1 MKKIFTL
8 FVALTLICLGAQAQQ
23 ADVRKAAERYKN
35 CKTLV
40 TDVTQTR
47 HNVAV
52 TKDAVSKGHFYY
64 RQPNSESMVFPE
76 AKEMLI
82 AKDNTFTMVKDG
94 RQRVAKAQGKGN
106 NPFETL
112 RDVFTS
118 LLTTDNTTLT
128 DVADVAFSKQG
139 QVVTMTLTPKTTDAK
154 AKRRMM
160 FSECVVTFNLKS
172 AELTRLV
179 IHEPSGNYT
188 QYDFSN
194 YVFNAEV
201 NSGMFDPQTVM

>member
-1 MKKIFTL
+1 MNKLSVFLT
-8 FVALTLICLGAQAQQ
+8 ALLVICLQVNALL

-35 CKTLV
+35 AKTLV
-40 TDVTQTR
+40 TGVTQTR
-47 HNVAV
+47 HHVAL
-52 TKDAVSKGHFYY
+52 TKDAVAKGHFYY
-64 RQPNSESMVFPE
+64 QSPNSESMVFE
-76 AKEMLI
+76 DAKEMLI
-82 AKDNTFTMVKDG
+82 ATANTFTMVKDG

-118 LLTTDNTTLT
+118 LITTDNATLT
-128 DVADVAFSKQG
+128 DAADVTFAKQG
-139 QVVTMTLTPKTTDAK
+139 NLCTMTVTPKTADAK

-160 FSECVVTFNLKS
+160 FTSCVATLNLKT

-179 IHEPSGNYT
+179 IHEQNGNYT

-194 YVFNAEV
+194 YVFNGKVAE
-201 NSGMFDPQTVM
+201 GAFDPKTVL

>member
-1 MKKIFTL
+1 
-8 FVALTLICLGAQAQQ
+8 
-23 ADVRKAAERYKN
+23 
-35 CKTLV
+35 
-40 TDVTQTR
+40 
-47 HNVAV
+47 
-52 TKDAVSKGHFYY
+52 
-64 RQPNSESMVFPE
+64 
-76 AKEMLI
+76 MLI

-118 LLTTDNTTLT
+118 LLTTDNATLT

-139 QVVTMTLTPKTTDAK
+139 QVVTMTLTPKATDAK

-201 NSGMFDPQTVM
+201 NSGMFDPKTVM

>member
-1 MKKIFTL
+1 MKKIFILWMVLVTM
-8 FVALTLICLGAQAQQ
+8 VAGVQAQQ

-52 TKDAVSKGHFYY
+52 TKDVVSKGHFYFKS
-64 RQPNSESMVFPE
+64 PNQESMVFTD

-82 AKDNTFTMVKDG
+82 ADANTFTMVKDG

-118 LLTTDNTTLT
+118 LLTTQDESLT
-128 DVADVAFSKQG
+128 DAADVEFGKQG
-139 QVVTMTLTPKTTDAK
+139 QLVTLTLTPKTTDAK

-160 FSECVVTFNLKS
+160 FTKCVATFNLKS

-194 YVFNAEV
+194 YVFNGEV
-201 NSGMFDPQTVM
+201 NSKVFDPKTVM